1 VSDSIYYV
9 VVVLRG
15 ESVGVPVEAEFGL
28 FEGLEDDTKELDGSV
43 GLADVSLELSVIGEL
58 EGV

>member
-15 ESVGVPVEAEFGL
+15 EFVGGSVEAGGEYVGVPVEAEFGL
-28 FEGLEDDTKELDGSV
+28 FEGLEDDTKSWKVRLD
-43 GLADVSLELSVIGEL
+43 
-58 EGV
+58 